1 MRSSIWPRGA
11 AGVALVLLAAACT
24 ESTAPPSFSDPAA
37 FNTELANVEEAFN
50 TQLFSGFAALGVEM
64 GPVAS
69 PAADLLRATL
79 PNRALDQNRPRSV
92 AAARTLRAMIP
103 QFSGPRRG
111 PLISD
116 LLYGTSYVWDVVTD
130 QYVEETVPSGPANG
144 VRFYV
149 YAVDP
154 FTDLPAEPLVEV
166 GYADL
171 MDESASP
178 TALALHV
185 RVTSSA
191 SVVHLDY
198 TVTVTAGT
206 SSFAATSVGYVRNA
220 LSGAALRRLDFSIAF
235 TAIETATTAD
245 LSGDATFTLNGSS
258 TSLEIHDDVNFNFTA
273 DTVTFSRDFRFR
285 RAGEVVRVLGTLTI
299 GATTITGQVSVTIN
313 DRPFVQ
319 VTFVNNQGTRSRTL
333 TAEEEQ
339 LVVRALDATDT
350 IWTAIEGFFIPA
362 YVNS

>member
-11 AGVALVLLAAACT
+11 AGVALVLLAAACS

-79 PNRALDQNRPRSV
+79 PNRTLDQNRPRSV

-111 PLISD
+111 PLIPD

-130 QYVEETVPSGPANG
+130 QYVEETVPSGPTNG
-144 VRFYV
+144 VRFYI

-154 FTDLPAEPLVEV
+154 LTDLPAEPLVEV

-185 RVTSSA
+185 RATSSA
-191 SVVHLDY
+191 AVIHLDY
-198 TVTVTAGT
+198 TVTVTGGT
-206 SSFAATSVGYVRNA
+206 SSFAATSVGYVRNG
-220 LSGAALRRLDFSIAF
+220 LSGAALRRLDFNIAF
-235 TAIETATTAD
+235 SAIETSATTGD
-245 LSGDATFTLNGSS
+245 LSADATFTLNGSS
-258 TSLEIHDDVNFNFTA
+258 TSLEIHDDVHVG
-273 DTVTFSRDFRFR
+273 DTDVTFSRDFRFR
-285 RAGEVVRVLGTLTI
+285 RQGEVVRVLGTLTI

-313 DRPFVQ
+313 DRLFVR
-319 VTFVNNQGTRSRTL
+319 VTFVNNQGTRNRDL
-333 TAEEEQ
+333 TTDEEQ
-339 LVVRALDATDT
+339 LVVRVLDATDT
-350 IWTAIEGFFIPA
+350 IWAAIDAFFYPA
-362 YVNS
+362 YLNS